1 MNWGYIM
8 AKRVEGRS
16 DKLLECAKAEFLEM
30 GFQEASLRVIAAK
43 ADTSTGAIYTR
54 FGDKDGLF
62 HALVDEPV
70 NELISWIEEGQQEFS
85 MKPENE
91 QKENVFS
98 YKPEVWEQLVEY
110 LYEHWDVF
118 RLLVR
123 CSDINCYETMLNRL
137 VDFEVEYTYRFLNST
152 SNDALKTGKLTPM
165 LIHMLSNAYYSGL
178 FEVVRHEMEKEEA
191 LAYVCQLRRFFV
203 QGWADLL
210 GLRPE

>member
-1 MNWGYIM
+1 M

-54 FGDKDGLF
+54 FGDKEGLF
-62 HALVDEPV
+62 HALIDKPV
-70 NELISWIEEGQQEFS
+70 NELITWLESDQQEFS
-85 MKPENE
+85 LKPGDE
-91 QKENVFS
+91 QKVDVFS

-110 LYEHWDVF
+110 LYDHWDVF

-123 CSDINCYETMLNRL
+123 CTDINCYEEMLNRL
-137 VDFEVEYTYRFLNST
+137 VDLEVSYTYQFLRT
-152 SNDALKTGKLTPM
+152 TDNDAVNTGKLTPM
-165 LIHMLSNAYYSGL
+165 LMHMLSNAYYSGL
-178 FEVVRHEMEKEEA
+178 FDVVRHDMTKEDA
-191 LAYVCQLRRFFV
+191 FTYVRQIRRFFV

-210 GLRPE
+210 GIRPE

>member
-85 MKPENE
+85 MKPGNE

-137 VDFEVEYTYRFLNST
+137 VDFEVKYTYKFLNST
-152 SNDALKTGKLTPM
+152 NNDALKTGKLTPM

-178 FEVVRHEMEKEEA
+178 FEVVRHEMKKEEA
-191 LAYVCQLRRFFV
+191 LAYVRQLRRFFV

-210 GLRPE
+210 GSRPE